1 VWTFLRVAPDTKAFL
16 REESSIEASE
26 RTADTEA
33 FGLVSAAT
41 RFSVSEESGGLAS
54 SLASKD
60 SPNQPMDSMQA
71 IKKIS
76 WLLGTRSKETKPD
89 RLRIVPSSGRLISRW
104 SAEAENEARREVGV
118 RCEGVS
124 IAIQCF
130 EPSSHQ
136 FSERKHHQ
144 DRDGLQEEACERG

>member
-1 VWTFLRVAPDTKAFL
+1 LRVAPDTKAFL

-76 WLLGTRSKETKPD
+76 WLLGTRSTKGSITKIAMGFKRRPAKGASPGLARLWQLAFCQPCVTCVYQPCPLAKAATAALACSEVAEVAPVMPD
-89 RLRIVPSSGRLISRW
+89 QQTNQI
-104 SAEAENEARREVGV
+104 
-118 RCEGVS
+118 
-124 IAIQCF
+124 
-130 EPSSHQ
+130 
-136 FSERKHHQ
+136 
-144 DRDGLQEEACERG
+144 